1 MYARTDAPSSHA
13 QQLGGLGLR
22 ARDSV
27 QATSQRDQDE
37 ENTPYLRPSPDIE
50 LKPMTQ

>member
-1 MYARTDAPSSHA
+1 MDEPSSHA
-13 QQLGGLGLR
+13 QHSEGLGLR
-22 ARDSV
+22 TGSSALAS
-27 QATSQRDQDE
+27 SQRDQDE

>member
-1 MYARTDAPSSHA
+1 MGAPSIHA
-13 QQLGGLGLR
+13 QRPDGLGLR

-27 QATSQRDQDE
+27 EATSQPDQDE
-37 ENTPYLRPSPDIE
+37 ENTPYLRPSSDIE